1 MHRES
6 RVTSEMKSISS
17 IAGCWFCLLFVGA
30 VISQLSSPCRADLWG
45 LSTPANGTP
54 APGTETNYNK
64 VFRFDE
70 QGNKLAN
77 DIPTS
82 AGAYFPTGIAVGPDG
97 NIYVSAYGVG
107 SILRFDGQTGASLG
121 PFATGFGPAQLAFG
135 PDGNLYVSEFFGS
148 TVRTYD
154 AHAGANFGTR
164 LADAA
169 TGLTSAQG
177 LAFAANGDLLVG
189 DGFAQAEGQH
199 AQIIR
204 VHNGVQATWGY
215 TNQCSD
221 AGCAFYSPVAMLTQ
235 ANGDVL
241 VVDML
246 ANYVARVTDD
256 GIPGFF
262 ASINPPVAPPST
274 NFPSDI
280 TFDPDGNIVISVLGE
295 TNPPDNRGALWR
307 YDLNGNIIDPDND
320 ATPNEPIVSGIEPIA
335 GIDYTPSP
343 KTLAGDFNGDNTVNS
358 ADYAKWRTDHGK
370 FVARGN
376 GADGNSNGVV
386 DAADY
391 VLWRKAA
398 ASGSGTAVASIPE
411 PATLFLLLGGLL
423 AACAA
428 GRMPR
433 CA

>member
-1 MHRES
+1 MDQS
-6 RVTSEMKSISS
+6 AST
-17 IAGCWFCLLFVGA
+17 G
-30 VISQLSSPCRADLWG
+30 RADLWG
-45 LSTPANGTP
+45 LSTPGNGTP
-54 APGTETNYNK
+54 APGTEANYNK

-70 QGNKLAN
+70 QGNKLPN
-77 DIPTS
+77 DIPAS

-97 NIYVSAYGVG
+97 NIYVSAYGIG
-107 SILRFDGQTGASLG
+107 SILRFNGQTGASLG
-121 PFATGFGPAQLAFG
+121 VFATGFGPAQLAFG
-135 PDGNLYVSEFFGS
+135 PDGNLYVSEFFGT

-189 DGFAQAEGQH
+189 DGFAMTATDV
-199 AQIIR
+199 ARIVR
-204 VHNGVQATWGY
+204 VHNGVQSTWGF
-215 TNQCSD
+215 TDQHVFF
-221 AGCAFYSPVAMLTQ
+221 APVAMLTQ

-246 ANYVARVTDD
+246 GNYVARVNDA

-280 TFDPDGNIVISVLGE
+280 TFDPNGNIVISALGE

-307 YDLNGNIIDPDND
+307 YDLSGNIIDPDND
-320 ATPNEPIVSGIEPIA
+320 ATPNEPIVSAIEPIG
-335 GIDYTPSP
+335 GIDYTPSL
-343 KTLAGDFNGDNTVNS
+343 KTLAGDYNGDNAVNS
-358 ADYAKWRTDHGK
+358 ADYTKWRTDNGK
-370 FVARGN
+370 FVAQGN

-386 DAADY
+386 DTADY

-398 ASGSGTAVASIPE
+398 ASGSGTIVGSIPE
-411 PATLFLLLGGLL
+411 PTTLLLLL
-423 AACAA
+423 VGSFAACAI
-428 GRMPR
+428 RRSPR
-433 CA
+433 RG

>member
-1 MHRES
+1 MRYFAQ
-6 RVTSEMKSISS
+6 R
-17 IAGCWFCLLFVGA
+17 AGYCCSLLWLGLLLGQFVD
-30 VISQLSSPCRADLWG
+30 PCRADLWG

-54 APGTETNYNK
+54 TPGTETNYNK

-77 DIPTS
+77 DIPAS
-82 AGAYFPTGIAVGPDG
+82 AGAAYPTGIAVGPDG
-97 NIYVSAYGVG
+97 NIYVSAFGIG
-107 SILRFDGQTGASLG
+107 SILRFNGQTGAPLG
-121 PFATGFGPAQLAFG
+121 VFASGFGPAQLAFG
-135 PDGNLYVSEFFGS
+135 PDGNLYVSEFFGT

-189 DGFAQAEGQH
+189 DGFAMTATDV
-199 AQIIR
+199 ARIVR
-204 VHNGVQATWGY
+204 VHNGVQSTWGF
-215 TNQCSD
+215 TDQNVFF
-221 AGCAFYSPVAMLTQ
+221 APVAMLTQ

-246 ANYVARVTDD
+246 GNYVARVSDA

-262 ASINPPVAPPST
+262 AFINPPVAPPST

-280 TFDPDGNIVISVLGE
+280 TFDPNGNIVISVLGE

-307 YDLNGNIIDPDND
+307 YDLNGSIIDPDSD
-320 ATPNEPIVSGIEPIA
+320 ATPNEPIVSGLEPIA
-335 GIDYTPSP
+335 GIDYTPSL
-343 KTLAGDFNGDNTVNS
+343 KTLAGDYNGDNAVNA
-358 ADYAKWRTDHGK
+358 ADYAKWRTDNGK
-370 FVARGN
+370 FVAQGN
-376 GADGNSNGVV
+376 GGDGNSNSIV
-386 DAADY
+386 DTGDY

-398 ASGSGTAVASIPE
+398 APGSGAVAASVPE
-411 PATLFLLLGGLL
+411 PTTLLLLLAGLL
-423 AACAA
+423 SMCAVRHA
-428 GRMPR
+428 PR
-433 CA
+433 RG

>member
-1 MHRES
+1 
-6 RVTSEMKSISS
+6 MKSIPRVARFLFCSLCVGLVIDRSASS
-17 IAGCWFCLLFVGA
+17 G
-30 VISQLSSPCRADLWG
+30 RADLWG
-45 LSTPANGTP
+45 LSTPGNGTP
-54 APGTETNYNK
+54 APGTEANYNK

-77 DIPTS
+77 DIPAS

-97 NIYVSAYGVG
+97 NIYVSAYGIG
-107 SILRFDGQTGASLG
+107 SILRFNGQTGASLG
-121 PFATGFGPAQLAFG
+121 VFATGFGPAQLAFG
-135 PDGNLYVSEFFGS
+135 PDGNLYVSEFFGT

-154 AHAGANFGTR
+154 AHAGASFGTR

-177 LAFAANGDLLVG
+177 LVFAANGDLLVG
-189 DGFAQAEGQH
+189 DGFAMTATDV
-199 AQIIR
+199 ARIVR
-204 VHNGVQATWGY
+204 VHNGVQSTWGF
-215 TNQCSD
+215 TDQHVFF
-221 AGCAFYSPVAMLTQ
+221 APVAMLTQ

-246 ANYVARVTDD
+246 GNYVARVSDD

-280 TFDPDGNIVISVLGE
+280 TFDPNGNIVISALGE

-320 ATPNEPIVSGIEPIA
+320 ATPNEPIVSGIEPIG
-335 GIDYTPSP
+335 GIDYTPSL
-343 KTLAGDFNGDNTVNS
+343 KTLAGDYNGDNTVNS
-358 ADYAKWRTDHGK
+358 ADYAKWRTDNGK
-370 FVARGN
+370 FVAQGN
-376 GADGNSNGVV
+376 GADGNSNGIV
-386 DAADY
+386 DTADY

-398 ASGSGTAVASIPE
+398 ASGSGSVIASIPE
-411 PATLFLLLGGLL
+411 
-423 AACAA
+423 
-428 GRMPR
+428 
-433 CA
+433 